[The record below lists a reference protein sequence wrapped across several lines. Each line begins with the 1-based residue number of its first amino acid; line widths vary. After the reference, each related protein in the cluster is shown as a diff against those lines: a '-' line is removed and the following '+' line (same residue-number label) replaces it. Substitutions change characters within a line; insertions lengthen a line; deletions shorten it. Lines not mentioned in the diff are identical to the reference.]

1 MKYFISFLLV
11 FSLKAAAFIPPI
23 SAVLKEIFDGRK
35 FSEGTELTLNHR
47 VLTNNGEWSEVEEK
61 ILLENRGMKFIWKTI
76 APEAFFSGQLEK
88 RTYSLAGD
96 KKIPS
101 RSLLFLKNYS
111 AGSAMEFRDA
121 LVGEKFLRWD
131 QMKQFKEGFE
141 PQGDPQTWNVK
152 SQYLEQEAI
161 SLALLPTGPS
171 IAVVGFQDG
180 NSRKTVYFDKGLLG
194 IKKFDWLEGKESIS
208 WNFDQFSVA
217 VNESL
222 FPKKANFTKDGRDII
237 QSELMGI
244 RQLSKR
250 QSVEWMK
257 TWQKANKTI
266 NNSPVSE
273 DTLRTLL
280 SFR

>member
-1 MKYFISFLLV
+1 MKYFILILWV
-11 FSLKAAAFIPPI
+11 FSLKAVAFIPPI
-23 SAVLKEIFDGRK
+23 SAVLKEIFDARK
-35 FSEGTELTLNHR
+35 FTEGTELTLNHR
-47 VLTNNGEWSEVEEK
+47 VVTNNGEWSEIEEK
-61 ILLENRGMKFIWKTI
+61 ILLENRGMKFIWKPM
-76 APEAFFSGQLEK
+76 ALEAFFSGQLEK
-88 RTYSLAGD
+88 RTYWLGGD

-101 RSLLFLKNYS
+101 RSLLFLKSYT

-121 LVGEKFLRWD
+121 LVGEKFLKWD

-194 IKKFDWLEGKESIS
+194 IKKIEWSEGKESIS

-217 VNESL
+217 VNQSL
-222 FPKKANFTKDGRDII
+222 FPRKANLIKDGRDII
-237 QSELMGI
+237 QSELIGI

-250 QSVEWMK
+250 QWIEWMK
-257 TWQKANKTI
+257 VWQKANQTI
-266 NNSPVSE
+266 NNSPASE
-273 DTLRTLL
+273 ETIRILL